1 MSLRETPLHLLL
13 MLAIVGGGR
22 VDCRDNV
29 TTQAVVILK
38 TNGTP
43 ALRGK

>member
-1 MSLRETPLHLLL
+1 MSLRETPSHLLL

-22 VDCRDNV
+22 VDRDNV

-38 TNGTP
+38 TNGTLE
-43 ALRGK
+43 LRGK